1 MLAMCLIYIPY
12 SMVLLC
18 FWLLFW
24 LHYSTFSSFSQI
36 FPLSLISAS
45 SLMVLLPPSVH
56 LSICFLLLIQV
67 WVPLQSQLLQL
78 FWMDTNPFPIQLGD
92 LIPPVGGHLT
102 STTAQSTKQQNP
114 MAPPVGGGPPR
125 ERMWLI
131 QAEPDWVPL
140 VPRHHVLQWRV

>member
-56 LSICFLLLIQV
+56 LSICFLLLIEV

-92 LIPPVGGHLT
+92 LIPPVGGASDFNHC
-102 STTAQSTKQQNP
+102 SIHKATKP
-114 MAPPVGGGPPR
+114 YGSSCRWWAPTRTYVANSG
-125 ERMWLI
+125 
-131 QAEPDWVPL
+131 
-140 VPRHHVLQWRV
+140 

>member
-1 MLAMCLIYIPY
+1 MLAMCLVYILY
-12 SMVLLC
+12 SMVLLR

-36 FPLSLISAS
+36 FPLSLNSAS

-56 LSICFLLLIQV
+56 LSICFLLLIEV

-92 LIPPVGGHLT
+92 LI
-102 STTAQSTKQQNP
+102 S
-114 MAPPVGGGPPR
+114 PVGGGGASDFNHCSKSNKTL
-125 ERMWLI
+125 WL
-131 QAEPDWVPL
+131 L
-140 VPRHHVLQWRV
+140 L